1 MANSTMSS
9 AMPALKSRRRRPAGE
24 VVLGVDTHRD
34 AHVASVLSLTGTV
47 LATDEFRATAAGYR
61 DLLKWASKSET
72 VRRAG
77 VEGTGSYGASL
88 TRYLLAHGV
97 DVFDVTWMDRADR
110 RRRDKSDPLD
120 AQNAARAVLS
130 GRACARAKSGDGPV
144 QIARMY
150 KLTKASAVKART
162 QAINQLKAVLVTA
175 DPALREELAELGNAE
190 LFRTCARFTDASS
203 RWVVGEESVLQATR
217 ITLGLLA
224 SRIGRLSEE
233 IREVDARLA
242 RLVKGHAPQLLDAV
256 GIGPDTMVT
265 LLITVGDN
273 PERLDSE
280 ASFAAL
286 CGVSP
291 VERSS
296 GRRQVRRLNRGG
308 DRQANA
314 ALHRIVFTR
323 LRVDSRTQDYYERR
337 IKESRPGAKSS
348 GASNATR
355 PGRSSTWSN
364 SCIQTPAHRGC
375 RERALDSTTCPAQ
388 TNGPSLSARSKVAD
402 TNSAL

>member
-1 MANSTMSS
+1 MDA
-9 AMPALKSRRRRPAGE
+9 
-24 VVLGVDTHRD
+24 HRD
-34 AHVASVLSLTGTV
+34 AHVASVLSLTGAV

-61 DLLKWASKSET
+61 DLLKWARRSGA

-88 TRYLLAHGV
+88 SRYLLAQGV
-97 DVFDVTWMDRADR
+97 DVFDVNWMDRADR
-110 RRRDKSDPLD
+110 RRRGKSDPLD

-162 QAINQLKAVLVTA
+162 QTINQLKAVLVIA
-175 DPALREELAELGNAE
+175 DPAFGEELVGLGNAE
-190 LFRTCARFTDASS
+190 LFRTCARFTDVSG
-203 RWVVGEESVLQATR
+203 REDVGEESVLQATR

-224 SRIGRLSEE
+224 HRIGQLSEQ
-233 IREVDARLA
+233 IRDVDARLA
-242 RLVKGHAPQLLDAV
+242 RLVKCHAPQLLDVV
-256 GIGPDTMVT
+256 GIGPDTAVA

-296 GRRQVRRLNRGG
+296 GRRQFRAVRQMPRSIASCSPGCGLIR
-308 DRQANA
+308 
-314 ALHRIVFTR
+314 ALRSTTSVG
-323 LRVDSRTQDYYERR
+323 SRRA
-337 IKESRPGAKSS
+337 RPGVKSS
-348 GASNATR
+348 VASSAMR

-364 SCIQTPAHRGC
+364 SCNQHPAIGAVTPEDPVGLLRRGSGVDGAASV
-375 RERALDSTTCPAQ
+375 R
-388 TNGPSLSARSKVAD
+388 
-402 TNSAL
+402 

>member
-1 MANSTMSS
+1 
-9 AMPALKSRRRRPAGE
+9 
-24 VVLGVDTHRD
+24 
-34 AHVASVLSLTGTV
+34 
-47 LATDEFRATAAGYR
+47 
-61 DLLKWASKSET
+61 
-72 VRRAG
+72 
-77 VEGTGSYGASL
+77 
-88 TRYLLAHGV
+88 
-97 DVFDVTWMDRADR
+97 MDRADR

-337 IKESRPGAKSS
+337 IKEGRPGAKSS

>member
-1 MANSTMSS
+1 MSS
-9 AMPALKSRRRRPAGE
+9 APRTRRRPAGE

-34 AHVASVLSLTGTV
+34 VHMAAVLSVSGAV
-47 LATDEFRATAAGYR
+47 LATDEFPATAAGYR
-61 DLLKWASKSET
+61 DLLKRARKWGT

-88 TRYLLAHGV
+88 SRYLLAQGI
-97 DVFDVTWMDRADR
+97 DVFDVNRMDRADR
-110 RRRDKSDPLD
+110 RRRGKSDPLD
-120 AQNAARAVLS
+120 AQNAARSVLS
-130 GRACARAKSGDGPV
+130 GRARARAKTGDGPV

-150 KLTKASAVKART
+150 KLTKVSAVKART
-162 QAINQLKAVLVTA
+162 QAINQLKAILVTS
-175 DPALREELAELGNAE
+175 DPALREELAGLGNAE
-190 LFRTCARFTDASS
+190 LFRTCAQFTGVCSREDA
-203 RWVVGEESVLQATR
+203 GEEPVVQATR

-224 SRIGRLSEE
+224 HRIGQLSEQ
-233 IREVDARLA
+233 IRDVEARLT
-242 RLVKGHAPQLLDAV
+242 RFVERHAPQLLDVV
-256 GIGPDTMVT
+256 GIGPDTAVA

-296 GRRQVRRLNRGG
+296 GRRQYRRLNRGG

-323 LRVDSRTQDYYERR
+323 LRVDPRTQDYYERR
-337 IKESRPGAKSS
+337 IKEGK
-348 GASNATR
+348 TR
-355 PGRSSTWSN
+355 
-364 SCIQTPAHRGC
+364 
-375 RERALDSTTCPAQ
+375 REIVRCLKRYAAREVFHLVKQ
-388 TNGPSLSARSKVAD
+388 LQSAPCS
-402 TNSAL
+402 

>member
-1 MANSTMSS
+1 MSTSTMPSTS
-9 AMPALKSRRRRPAGE
+9 LAPQPRRRRPAGE

-34 AHVASVLSLTGTV
+34 AHVAAVLSVTGAV
-47 LATDEFRATAAGYR
+47 LATDEFPATAAGYR
-61 DLLKWASKSET
+61 DLLKWARKRGV

-88 TRYLLAHGV
+88 SRFLLAQGV
-97 DVFDVTWMDRADR
+97 EVLDVNRMDRADR
-110 RRRDKSDPLD
+110 RRRGKSDPLD

-130 GRACARAKSGDGPV
+130 GRASARAKAGDGPV

-150 KLTKASAVKART
+150 KLTKVSAVKART
-162 QAINQLKAVLVTA
+162 QAINQLKAVLITA
-175 DPALREELAELGNAE
+175 DPAVREELAGLGNAE
-190 LFRTCARFTDASS
+190 LFRTCAGFAEANSYERA
-203 RWVVGEESVLQATR
+203 GEESVLQATR
-217 ITLGLLA
+217 NTLGLLA
-224 SRIGRLSEE
+224 HRVGQLSEQ

-242 RLVKGHAPQLLDAV
+242 RLVEGHAPQLLEVV
-256 GIGPDTMVT
+256 GIGPDTAVA

-273 PERLDSE
+273 PERLGSE

-296 GRRQVRRLNRGG
+296 GCRQFRRLNRGG

-323 LRVDSRTQDYYERR
+323 LRVDPRTKSYFERR
-337 IKESRPGAKSS
+337 IKEGK
-348 GASNATR
+348 TR
-355 PGRSSTWSN
+355 
-364 SCIQTPAHRGC
+364 
-375 RERALDSTTCPAQ
+375 REIIRCLKRYVAREVFRLIEQSQPEPRA
-388 TNGPSLSARSKVAD
+388 
-402 TNSAL
+402 